1 MLLDTD
7 WFKGSLRVALF
18 HVRRH
23 GDHVGYGRGLPPS
36 SAYTTRGQH
45 TAGESGRRK
54 TVDEVGDALREVQQV
69 LALFQAP
76 ESDLRPTVDVI
87 PQRGRGA
94 R

>member
-18 HVRRH
+18 HVRRQ
-23 GDHVGYGRGLPPS
+23 GDHVEYGRGLPPS

-45 TAGESGRRK
+45 TAGESRRRK
-54 TVDEVGDALREVQQV
+54 AVDKVGDALREVQQV

-76 ESDLRPTVDVI
+76 ASDLRATVEII